1 MEDVRLFQQLRSGRV
16 LKVLN
21 TYNLT
26 GRPFEWRLYKRIIL
40 RLMSNPSRD
49 VQKLILERRKKL
61 GDRNKLIGVHVRC
74 GGRLAD
80 MPERTTIMSQYQVKM
95 VPLYIKQMVNKLKIT
110 PVIYLSTDSSY
121 AESYLRNVLRKYRV
135 VTINDFKRGHTTN
148 LKVSEGT
155 IKRALMDMYLVAQGN
170 AIIYTKKSGFSGS
183 CFGISSAKRA
193 YVMHSLLFLVCLI
206 E

>member
-110 PVIYLSTDSSY
+110 PVIYLSTDSTY
-121 AESYLRNVLRKYRV
+121 AEKLLRHSLRKYRV
-135 VTINDFKRGHTTN
+135 VTLTDFKRGHTTN

-183 CFGISSAKRA
+183 CFGISSATYA
-193 YVMHSLLFLVCLI
+193 YVMRSLLFHVCLRD
-206 E
+206 